1 MTDRIL
7 LLSPHPDDIAW
18 SLGGLTARL
27 RAVDAELRVI
37 TFFGRS
43 RYAPG
48 HPTHGT
54 VDAVPVRAAEED
66 AWATLVGTRIR
77 RADLPDASLRGFDD
91 DTEMG
96 AVPEDDI
103 VARIAGLLD
112 TAIEEFRP
120 DLLLAPLAIG
130 GHVDHAAVRRA
141 VQPWE
146 ARESGERPEVL
157 WYEDL
162 PYAAQAVAVHTGHPL
177 VVDIA
182 AHWQAKELGVRCFPS
197 QQPEEV
203 LPVLRRHAA
212 EVAGE
217 RIWASDPTTIK
228 RLATLIDEPARRQL
242 SPAGPR
248 AGTTT
253 VR

>member
-162 PYAAQAVAVHTGHPL
+162 PYARRRSPCTPVIRWSWTSRRTGRRRNSGF
-177 VVDIA
+177 A
-182 AHWQAKELGVRCFPS
+182 ASRLNSPRRSCRCCGDMP
-197 QQPEEV
+197 P
-203 LPVLRRHAA
+203 RWR
-212 EVAGE
+212 
-217 RIWASDPTTIK
+217 ASG
-228 RLATLIDEPARRQL
+228 
-242 SPAGPR
+242 SGPR
-248 AGTTT
+248 IRRRSSGW
-253 VR
+253 RR